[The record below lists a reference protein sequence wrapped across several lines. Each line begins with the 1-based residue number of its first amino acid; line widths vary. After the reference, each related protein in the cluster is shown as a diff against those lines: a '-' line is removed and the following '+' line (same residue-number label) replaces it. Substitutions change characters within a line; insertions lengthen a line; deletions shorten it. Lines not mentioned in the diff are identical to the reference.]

1 MKIKHQ
7 ILLALL
13 LMLVLLVGLGGVG
26 SYYIHI
32 LSRNSGE
39 IIKDNYRTLQ
49 YVHEMD
55 NSLDAIQFSLNE
67 KEPPSPLPADEI
79 LSFKENLR
87 LQAANVTESGER
99 ELTNELLTE
108 SHNLIALLEKG
119 EAEQARIL
127 IHQIKQNL
135 NRLYSLNEDAV
146 LKRNSE
152 VQSSSEKVLI
162 YMITIGAG
170 TIILAL
176 MVIFSFPSLI
186 IKPIQRFNESIK
198 KVAKGDYE
206 ATISMQRKDE
216 FGEMAYSFNKMV
228 GKLKEYEESS
238 YSKILAERNR
248 LNAVINQMSEGIVGL
263 DIAKRIIFANKKAL
277 KLLNLKRDELMGKYA
292 PDVAVHNELLNSL
305 ISDLMMPGREWEER
319 KFKPVSITE
328 DRKEKLF
335 SKDIIDVLV
344 TPIGEEK
351 PILSG
356 HVILLTDVTEFS
368 EKEKAKTAFMSTL
381 SHELKTPVAAIEMG
395 TDLLRNAKLG
405 GLNREQ
411 QEWLQTIDENN
422 QRIKQTINQV
432 LDISKI
438 ERGLIELNRTF
449 ENPEFTIEKAVK
461 AVEPFAKEKEL
472 KIEVRLDRPL
482 PDILVDTHKITWV
495 LNNILINAIRYTPL
509 QGTISVKAV
518 GKNTHRVRISV
529 KDEGPGISRQ
539 QQELIFEPFKRVSG
553 DKTDG
558 LGLGLAI
565 SKEFVEAMG
574 GQIGIISKEG
584 EGAEFWVEL
593 LTV

>member
-263 DIAKRIIFANKKAL
+263 DTAKKIIFANKKAL

-509 QGTISVKAV
+509 QGTISVKGV
-518 GKNTHRVRISV
+518 GNNTHRVRISV